1 MYKLTTSF
9 PYLLNRVGVRM
20 GDLFSQRLEA
30 DNLSLNMY
38 RTLAAL
44 WEKGDQKLT
53 ELSEFTSVEP
63 STLSRMVGTLKQRG
77 LVIRQ
82 RCENNARTVRITLTP
97 KGRSLVE
104 CYIPHA
110 LSYEEIALTGFTPH
124 DIQKIKMI
132 LRKIHENLDI
142 IEKKMQIDLAG
153 SKDSET

>member
-1 MYKLTTSF
+1 MYKLTASF

-77 LVIRQ
+77 LVMRQ
-82 RCENNARTVRITLTP
+82 RCEDNARTVQITLTP
-97 KGRSLVE
+97 DGRALVE
-104 CYIPHA
+104 RYIPYA
-110 LSYEEIALTGFTPH
+110 LSYEETALTGFAPQ

-132 LRKIHENLDI
+132 LRKIYKNMDI
-142 IEKKMQIDLAG
+142 IEQQIQMEAIDRKDAG
-153 SKDSET
+153 A